1 MPPAFVTA
9 AASLGPAATFMPAS
23 MTGCLIFSRSV
34 SFVRICSAVCQ
45 RCDVAREEVDIRGD
59 AMLGGGWLVFACE
72 CLENLREQ
80 MEVFEVGDGKLK
92 R

>member
-1 MPPAFVTA
+1 
-9 AASLGPAATFMPAS
+9 
-23 MTGCLIFSRSV
+23 
-34 SFVRICSAVCQ
+34 VRICSAVCQ

-72 CLENLREQ
+72 CLENSREQ